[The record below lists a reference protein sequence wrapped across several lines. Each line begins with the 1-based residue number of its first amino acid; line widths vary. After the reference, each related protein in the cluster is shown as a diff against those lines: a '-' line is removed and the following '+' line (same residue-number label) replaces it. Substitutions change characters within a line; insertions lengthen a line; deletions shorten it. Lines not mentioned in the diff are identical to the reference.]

1 MEQTQRH
8 TDVSQV
14 AACTILAAH
23 RRDHQHGVPTDQC
36 HPHAVE
42 VVHLGRRAVMVC
54 HDCGTDSGFLAHR
67 EAEHLAERHRRHT
80 GPDVNG
86 HAAGPDRHAA

>member
-1 MEQTQRH
+1 MEQPQRH

-54 HDCGTDSGFLAHR
+54 HDCRTDSGFLAHR
-67 EAEHLAERHRRHT
+67 EAEQLADRHRQHT
-80 GPDVNG
+80 CAD
-86 HAAGPDRHAA
+86 AA